1 MQVSQRR
8 RFLKT
13 STASIAIG
21 CLATH
26 PSLLADDPRSDLI
39 DAHSH
44 IWTPDTNRYPL
55 AEGKTKADLNPASF
69 TADELLATAR
79 PHGVKRVVL
88 IQHQVYHGW
97 DNGYLTDTAQKQPDV
112 FRVVG
117 MVDDT
122 QPHPDQAM
130 KRLRDRHVTGFRI
143 TPSIRGADR
152 WLSGTGMESMWRC
165 AAETRQAMCCLI
177 NPQQIPAVDRM
188 CERFPDTPVVI
199 DHFGRVGIDGQIRES
214 DLRALCRIARHEHS
228 YVKVSAFYALG
239 QKRPPYDDL
248 IPMIRRLYEAFGP
261 QRLMW
266 ASDAP
271 YQLQDNHSY
280 AASISL
286 VRDRLDFLSS
296 TERQW
301 LLRGTAEKVFFS
313 EGA

>member
-1 MQVSQRR
+1 MHAIKRR
-8 RFLKT
+8 RFLQT
-13 STASIAIG
+13 SVAGIASG
-21 CLATH
+21 CLAAGS
-26 PSLLADDPRSDLI
+26 SLSASGPMSDLI

-44 IWTPDTNRYPL
+44 IWTPDTDRYPL
-55 AEGKTKADLNPASF
+55 AGGKTKADLDPPSF
-69 TADELLATAR
+69 TPGELLAIAR
-79 PHGVKRVVL
+79 PHGVNRVVL

-97 DNGYLTDTAQKQPDV
+97 DNRYLTDTAKQQPDV

-122 QPHPDQAM
+122 QPHPDRAM
-130 KRLRDRHVTGFRI
+130 KRLQDRYVTGFRI

-152 WLSGTGMESMWRC
+152 WLSGPGMESMWRC

-177 NPQQIPAVDRM
+177 NPQQIPAIDRM

-214 DLRALCRIARHEHS
+214 DLRALCHLARHRHS
-228 YVKVSAFYALG
+228 YIKVSAFYALG
-239 QKRPPYDDL
+239 KKRPPYDDL
-248 IPMIRRLYEAFGP
+248 APMIRRLYESFGP

-280 AASISL
+280 EASISL
-286 VRDRLDFLSS
+286 VRDRLEFLSP

-301 LLRGTAEKVFFS
+301 LLRGTAEKVFFAG
-313 EGA
+313 GA